1 MSTKLRHV
9 ALGILHQESKFLL
22 QLRDNIPTIN
32 HPGYWAFF
40 GGHVE
45 PNETPAAA
53 VKRELEEEI
62 GYAPAVISWFD
73 SFVAPEVVRHIYYGD
88 LTVDMDQLV
97 LNEGWDMGLWTV
109 EDILR
114 GDRYSEKAGEVR
126 PLGRPHQDILI
137 QFIQQHFPELFY

>member
-1 MSTKLRHV
+1 MNTKLRHV
-9 ALGILHQESKFLL
+9 SLGILHQDSKFLL

-45 PNETPAAA
+45 PNETPEAA

-73 SFVAPEVVRHIYYGD
+73 SFVTPEVVRHIYYGD
-88 LTVDMDQLV
+88 LTVDMNQLV

-109 EDILR
+109 EEILR

-126 PLGRPHQDILI
+126 PLSRPHQDILI
-137 QFIQQHFPELFY
+137 QFIQQHFPELFD